1 MSKCTYSIENEI
13 ITLSN
18 GLFTKSFKRANSA
31 KAYEEDGEGLSEPY
45 TRIEVKDMY
54 QTKNYIVWDDLPA
67 VYMPS
72 YKEYSLLN
80 LEGEHWMIRSVKLH
94 AFTDDN
100 DTLCEENEYNMFAR
114 NLFFTQKG
122 EIFFLENPETGDAH
136 VIICELPDYQSAT
149 LSIKGGEV
157 IIDNGTNGLLLGFCK
172 MGECEKL
179 CRDYFRHA
187 KKAEGLVTMSNT
199 WGDRNGYSRV
209 CADFVL
215 KEIDAAEEIGVDIVQ
230 IDDGWQF
237 GCTSDKSRRDETGWR
252 EYKDDFWYLDETKFP
267 NGMKVVTDY
276 AKDKGIKVGM
286 WFAPASQW
294 NFALRQRDL
303 AVLKK
308 AYDEWGIRFFKLDMY
323 WVRSDADRDNFL
335 EFLKGIY
342 SFGSD
347 VSVQLDITRNDR
359 LNYLCGRQYG
369 TLFVENRYTKSANS
383 FPHRILRNLW
393 MISKYLPASK
403 FQFELINP
411 DLFTECY
418 NENDPF
424 APTLYDMDYLFATV
438 MLSNPLVWMEMQFL
452 SKDRIAQMKP
462 LLNVW
467 KSLRDD
473 FAKFDVAPIGKKPNG
488 RNFTGFSV
496 SSEGKVKYLLLFRE
510 VTEKENGIFALDIQK
525 SDCEILATNANASV
539 EISDGF
545 VMATLDKPRA
555 YVLVKVNG
563 GDNYGVN

>member
-1 MSKCTYSIENEI
+1 MSKCQYSIENDI

-18 GLFTKSFKRANSA
+18 GLFSASFNKANSA
-31 KAYEEDGEGLSEPY
+31 TTYEEDGDGLSEPY
-45 TRIEVKDMY
+45 TRVEVDGMY
-54 QTKNYIVWDDLPA
+54 GKRDYIVWNDLPA
-67 VYMPS
+67 VYMPT
-72 YKEYSLLN
+72 YKEINLLK

-122 EIFFLENPETGDAH
+122 EIFFLENPETGNAH
-136 VIICELPDYQSAT
+136 VIICELPDYQTAT
-149 LSIKGGEV
+149 LTIRGGV
-157 IIDNGTNGLLLGFCK
+157 VKVDNGTNGLLLGFCK

-187 KKAEGLVTMSNT
+187 KKPVGLVTMSNT
-199 WGDRNGYSRV
+199 WGDRNGFSRV

-215 KEIDAAEEIGVDIVQ
+215 KEIDSAQEIGVDIVQ

-237 GCTSDKSRRDETGWR
+237 GSTADPMRRDETGWR
-252 EYKDDFWYLDETKFP
+252 EYKDDFWDLDEAKFP
-267 NGMKVVTDY
+267 QGMKVVTDY
-276 AKDKGIKVGM
+276 AKEKGIKVGM
-286 WFAPASQW
+286 WFAPAPQQ

-303 AVLKK
+303 SVLKK

-369 TLFVENRYTKSANS
+369 TVFVENRYTKSANS

-411 DLFTECY
+411 DLYAECY

-424 APTLYDMDYLFATV
+424 APALYDMDYLFAMV
-438 MLSNPLVWMEMQFL
+438 MLCNPLFWMEMQFL
-452 SKDRIAQMKP
+452 GKERIAQMQP
-462 LLNVW
+462 VLNVW
-467 KSLRDD
+467 KTLRDD
-473 FAKFDVAPIGKKPNG
+473 FSKFDVAPIGNKPNG
-488 RNFTGFSV
+488 RNFTGFTV
-496 SSEGKVKYLLLFRE
+496 SDDGKVKYLLLFRE
-510 VTEKENGIFALDIQK
+510 VTEKDSGTFILDVDK
-525 SDCEILATNANASV
+525 SDCEVLATNADAKV
-539 EISDGF
+539 EIGNG
-545 VMATLDKPRA
+545 VVTATFNKPRA
-555 YVLVKVNG
+555 YALVKIK
-563 GDNYGVN
+563 